1 MHQGPPSATGGFVSS
16 VSLPI
21 IRRSINTRTD
31 TGNRLTLLFCAYE
44 MMSKTDGSLW
54 KHWFS
59 LPKIHQNFS
68 WSLRRLDK
76 PRQKNR
82 LKKRQEEPEETLITI
97 NYAVEGLS
105 VRASEHYEVSFV
117 FSLFPLDSSL
127 TYEDSI
133 RKHQYLSGI
142 PFARSWSLAERRT
155 LREIFYVSAGL
166 QEILKNR
173 YSSRCSWYSG
183 LGFYWRIAREGF
195 QVNVSR
201 KFPSLK
207 EKQKEG
213 ISIKFATKMG
223 DLRKKFYIGPLG
235 LISGDVDYLSLQ
247 KGIDPNGVLLVTP
260 RRVGRNS
267 KELKRQQQRRSVV
280 FELGFGETLS
290 MTQGVY

>member
-105 VRASEHYEVSFV
+105 VRASEHYDVSFV

-142 PFARSWSLAERRT
+142 PF
-155 LREIFYVSAGL
+155 
-166 QEILKNR
+166 
-173 YSSRCSWYSG
+173 SSKLVTC
-183 LGFYWRIAREGF
+183 
-195 QVNVSR
+195 
-201 KFPSLK
+201 
-207 EKQKEG
+207 
-213 ISIKFATKMG
+213 
-223 DLRKKFYIGPLG
+223 RKKNTKRNILYTCVSWF
-235 LISGDVDYLSLQ
+235 
-247 KGIDPNGVLLVTP
+247 T
-260 RRVGRNS
+260 RNS
-267 KELKRQQQRRSVV
+267 KEPIQLAVFLVFGIRFLLEDSERRFPS
-280 FELGFGETLS
+280 ERLEKIP
-290 MTQGVY
+290 